1 MSGDINTGLGNCLL
15 MSSITIAYCES
26 RGIKHRLSNNGDD
39 CVLFVERGDLAQL
52 GGLDAWFLEFGF
64 RLTREQPCYRL
75 EEVEFCQFH
84 PVRVGGGWRMVRDP
98 RVAMSKDCVSLVSW
112 QTEDEVRSWATAVSK
127 CGISL
132 TTGVP
137 VWPSWYRIL
146 GRIGGEDIQGVTE
159 RVNECG
165 MAHWA
170 RGVAACEVTD
180 ESRAS
185 FYYAFGVTPDEQIA
199 LEQAYDAIQDL
210 TDGTPL
216 MSATPAHIC
225 DKENPLTLL
234 SA

>member
-1 MSGDINTGLGNCLL
+1 
-15 MSSITIAYCES
+15 
-26 RGIKHRLSNNGDD
+26 
-39 CVLFVERGDLAQL
+39 
-52 GGLDAWFLEFGF
+52 
-64 RLTREQPCYRL
+64 
-75 EEVEFCQFH
+75 
-84 PVRVGGGWRMVRDP
+84 
-98 RVAMSKDCVSLVSW
+98 
-112 QTEDEVRSWATAVSK
+112 
-127 CGISL
+127 
-132 TTGVP
+132 
-137 VWPSWYRIL
+137 
-146 GRIGGEDIQGVTE
+146 
-159 RVNECG
+159 